1 MEKAAMDKPEFAASL
16 AALAMVQGR
25 YDEAVKH
32 AGRVAATDPHNT
44 AGHLAL
50 ARAELARGR
59 FEEAAGHAL
68 DALEIT
74 QAIPEAH
81 HLLGAALAWYGDLPS
96 AQQSIDT
103 ALQYD
108 PDARESHRFAAL
120 LCALA
125 NDHEGSARHRARVAE
140 LSASVSHAASDPPF
154 GPADFAVKNGL
165 PPI

>member
-96 AQQSIDT
+96 AQQSFDT

-125 NDHEGSARHRARVAE
+125 NDHEGSAQHRARANE
-140 LSASVSHAASDPPF
+140 LSASDHHAADDPPF
-154 GPADFAVKNGL
+154 GPAEFAVKNGL